1 MKQNQLVITIILV
14 LAVGG
19 LAFFGGMKYQASKQ
33 PSFGRLGQFNGTGM
47 MRNENGQTQQGQ
59 NGNGSQAQNG
69 NRQGMGIRGVTGEII
84 ANDDKSITVKL
95 PDGSSKIVLVGTTT
109 TINKA
114 SSSSK
119 SDLTTGTKVA
129 VFGQTNTDGSVTAQ
143 NIQINPVTPTTPAAA
158 K

>member
-1 MKQNQLVITIILV
+1 MKQNQIVLTIILV

-19 LAFFGGMKYQASKQ
+19 LAFFGGMKYQESKQ
-33 PSFGRLGQFNGTGM
+33 SSFGRTGQFNATGM
-47 MRNENGQTQQGQ
+47 MRGTNGQTQQGQ
-59 NGNGSQAQNG
+59 NGNGGQTQNG
-69 NRQGMGIRGVTGEII
+69 NRQGMGMRGVTGDII
-84 ANDDKSITVKL
+84 TSDDTSITVKL

-114 SSSSK
+114 SSGSK
-119 SDLTTGTKVA
+119 ADLTTGTKVA

-143 NIQINPVTPTTPAAA
+143 NIQINPITPATPAAA